1 MKKFSLKLRLIISFF
16 LVASGIWGGST
27 ILSWYESREYV
38 DEFFDTYQLL
48 LARQLST
55 ADWTNI
61 TPGTQN
67 RVNHIIKDLDD
78 DGDDEDESLGF
89 AVFNKDGEMIFNDDE
104 DGKSFDYAARGSGFK
119 NQPAGAKGK
128 LWRIIWVKSIDGDF
142 TIAVGQELKYR
153 KKAAIELVEEAVVP
167 WLVGLIIMLGAIII
181 LVSREL
187 SPLKKIAHNLTN
199 RSPNDFSPLEGKD
212 VPQEITPLMD
222 AINNLFARIDEML
235 KRERSFI
242 ADSAHE
248 LRSPLTALKVQLE
261 VAELAYDDK
270 EAHAKALHNVGQG
283 IERASRLV
291 EQLLALSRLESN
303 GFQSDEEKEILD
315 WKKIIETSVDEQR
328 EAAKNKDISIETS
341 LSEQGL
347 IPQGKSILW
356 SLLMRNLL
364 DNAIRYSAKGSIIKI
379 ELTPNELKVSNNGV
393 SLDKKHLNRLG
404 ERFFRPAGQQ
414 VSGSGL
420 GLSIIEKIAELHH
433 CRANYDCVDDTFIV
447 TISRQQK
454 S

>member
-61 TPGTQN
+61 NPGTQK
-67 RVNHIIKDLDD
+67 RVNHIIEELDD

-119 NQPAGAKGK
+119 NQPAGSKGK

-187 SPLKKIAHNLTN
+187 KPLKKIAHNLVN
-199 RSPNDFSPLEGKD
+199 RSPNDFSPLVGKD

-315 WKKIIETSVDEQR
+315 WKKIIETSVDEQK
-328 EAAKNKDISIETS
+328 ETAKSKDISIETS

-347 IPQGKSILW
+347 IPQGKSMLW

-364 DNAIRYSAKGSIIKI
+364 DNAIRYSAKGSTIKI

-420 GLSIIEKIAELHH
+420 GLSIIEKIAELHQ

-447 TISRQQK
+447 TISRQ
-454 S
+454 

>member
-1 MKKFSLKLRLIISFF
+1 MKKLSLKLRLIISFF
-16 LVASGIWGGST
+16 LVASGIWSGSA
-27 ILSWYESREYV
+27 ILSWYESREYM
-38 DEFFDTYQLL
+38 DEFYDTYQLL

-55 ADWTNI
+55 ADWSNI
-61 TPGTQN
+61 KPGTQN
-67 RVNHIIKDLDD
+67 QVNYIIEELED

-89 AVFNKDGEMIFNDDE
+89 AVFNKDGQMIFNDDE
-104 DGKSFDYAARGSGFK
+104 DGKSFNYAARGSGFK
-119 NQPAGAKGK
+119 NQPAGSKGK
-128 LWRIIWVKSIDGDF
+128 MWRIIWVKSVDGDY

-153 KKAAIELVEEAVVP
+153 NKAAVELVEEAVVP
-167 WLVGLIIMLGAIII
+167 WLIGLGIMLIAIII

-187 SPLKKIAHNLTN
+187 KPLKKITKNLSK
-199 RSPNDFSPLEGKD
+199 RKPNDFTPLTKED
-212 VPQEITPLMD
+212 VPQEILPLIEAM
-222 AINNLFARIDEML
+222 NSLFIRIEQMI

-261 VAELAYDDK
+261 VAELAYEDK

-303 GFQSDEEKEILD
+303 GFQNSEEKELLD
-315 WKKIIETSVDEQR
+315 WKKIIETAVEEQK
-328 EAAKNKDISIETS
+328 ETAKTKNISIETS
-341 LSEQGL
+341 LAEKGP
-347 IPQGKSILW
+347 IEQGKSMLW
-356 SLLMRNLL
+356 ALLMRNLL
-364 DNAIRYSAKGSIIKI
+364 DNAIRYSDKGSMIKI
-379 ELTPNELKVSNNGV
+379 ELTPKELKVSNNGV

-433 CRANYDCVDDTFIV
+433 CRAKYDCADDTFIV
-447 TISRQQK
+447 TITKQ
-454 S
+454 